1 MIELLDITRIPAFFL
16 ILARL
21 TGFILFVPL
30 FAYTTVPNRVKI
42 SLIIILSWIMY
53 LTLDS
58 PALVVDGQY
67 ILLLLKELTIGIMIA
82 LVAYII
88 FTAVQVAGGFIDFQM
103 GFAIAN
109 VVDPQTGAQ
118 SPIIGQYY
126 YIIATLLLVAT
137 NAHHLLI
144 DGIFYSYE
152 FIGFQEM
159 IPIHTES
166 FAEFIMTTMSQMF
179 LLAFQMA
186 IPIVG
191 TLFLVDVA
199 LGMIARTVPQMNVF
213 IIGLPLKILVSFF
226 TIFIGFGFFGLL
238 VSKLFE
244 YMFQTM
250 RQLMEL
256 IGGA

>member
-1 MIELLDITRIPAFFL
+1 MLELLDITRIPAFFL

-21 TGFILFVPL
+21 TGFILFAPL
-30 FAYTTVPNRVKI
+30 FAYTTIPNQVKI
-42 SLIIILSWIMY
+42 GLIVMLSWIMY
-53 LTLDS
+53 LTLDI
-58 PALVVDGQY
+58 PVLAVDGQY
-67 ILLLLKELTIGIMIA
+67 ILLLLKELTIGVMLA

-88 FTAVQVAGGFIDFQM
+88 ITAVQIAGGFIDFQM

-109 VVDPQTGAQ
+109 VVDPQTGVQ

-126 YIIATLLLVAT
+126 YIMAMLLLIAT

-144 DGIFYSYE
+144 DGIFYSYD
-152 FIGFQEM
+152 FIGFQDM
-159 IPIHTES
+159 IPIEQES
-166 FAEFIMTTMSQMF
+166 FAEFIIVTMSQMF
-179 LLAFQMA
+179 MLAFQMA

-213 IIGLPLKILVSFF
+213 IIGLPLKILVSFV
-226 TIFIGFGFFGLL
+226 TVFIAFSFFGLL
-238 VSKLFE
+238 ISQLFE